1 MQRNDWNFFLFHF
14 FQHQYHHQ
22 VRITFPPEET
32 RQRMMIP
39 CFSPTH
45 THRFINNKKMWIHFF
60 ALDSFQFFFF
70 FFDFFSLWSLAIIYM
85 YFSCLFYGRRNQKQ
99 NEKKIVVSDKLSIFF
114 SFFLSFVPKHSI
126 SLLSVHFVLGEWIL
140 YVCFWAKM
148 EKNTNKWSITV
159 YDGSCF
165 CFSFISAF

>member
-1 MQRNDWNFFLFHF
+1 MVAKKRLKFF
-14 FQHQYHHQ
+14 FQHQYHQ

-45 THRFINNKKMWIHFF
+45 THRFINNKKKCGSIFLLWIRFNFSSFF
-60 ALDSFQFFFF
+60 LIFFS
-70 FFDFFSLWSLAIIYM
+70 SLWSLAIIYM

-114 SFFLSFVPKHSI
+114 LSLVLFFFPKHSI
-126 SLLSVHFVLGEWIL
+126 SLFSVHFVLGE
-140 YVCFWAKM
+140 
-148 EKNTNKWSITV
+148 
-159 YDGSCF
+159 
-165 CFSFISAF
+165 